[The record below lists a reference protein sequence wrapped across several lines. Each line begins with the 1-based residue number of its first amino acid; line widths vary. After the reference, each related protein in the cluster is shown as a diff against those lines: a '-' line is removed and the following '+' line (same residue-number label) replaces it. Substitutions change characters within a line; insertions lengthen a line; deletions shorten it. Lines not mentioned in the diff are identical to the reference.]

1 MGGIAVDVA
10 ELMNE
15 EKQLRIL
22 PDAVLLLAREGAFIN
37 ISSGMISDK
46 SKANLL
52 GKALVCIQVL
62 WFSIQCV
69 ARKAAAY
76 PLVLLEIHT
85 MVHVLCALLMYILWW
100 KVSRTT

>member
-1 MGGIAVDVA
+1 MGGVAVDVA
-10 ELMNE
+10 KFMNE
-15 EKQLRIL
+15 EMELRL
-22 PDAVLLLAREGAFIN
+22 VPEAVLFLAREGSFVE

-46 SKANLL
+46 SKASLL

-69 ARKAAAY
+69 ARRAARY

-85 MVHVLCALLMYILWW
+85 MVHVLCALLMYIWWW
-100 KVSRTT
+100 KAS